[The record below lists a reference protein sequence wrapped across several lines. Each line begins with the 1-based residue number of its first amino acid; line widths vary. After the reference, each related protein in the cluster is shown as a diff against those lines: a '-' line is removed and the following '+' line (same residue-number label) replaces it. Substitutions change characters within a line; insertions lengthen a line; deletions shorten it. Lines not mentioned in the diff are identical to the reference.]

1 MAERKVYIEI
11 VGRDGVSRTI
21 DAIGKKFEQLKR
33 EVGTGFKTPRQIE
46 DKTVLADVKRYET
59 ERANIAKQ
67 NTALINGLRKLETK
81 TLEQEVKAQDRSFKA
96 AMNSILRTAKETSEK
111 TRSAFSESFK
121 GSFLGSL
128 AGNLVASFT
137 AQIAR
142 LPGIVSDYIGQ
153 AVDIASER
161 SNALKGLES
170 IATFKGIDDA
180 AAKTAVQN
188 LRLPPPRLKTC
199 LALVSDLSKPRQF

>member
-81 TLEQEVKAQDRSFKA
+81 T
-96 AMNSILRTAKETSEK
+96 
-111 TRSAFSESFK
+111 
-121 GSFLGSL
+121 
-128 AGNLVASFT
+128 
-137 AQIAR
+137 
-142 LPGIVSDYIGQ
+142 
-153 AVDIASER
+153 
-161 SNALKGLES
+161 
-170 IATFKGIDDA
+170 
-180 AAKTAVQN
+180 
-188 LRLPPPRLKTC
+188 
-199 LALVSDLSKPRQF
+199 